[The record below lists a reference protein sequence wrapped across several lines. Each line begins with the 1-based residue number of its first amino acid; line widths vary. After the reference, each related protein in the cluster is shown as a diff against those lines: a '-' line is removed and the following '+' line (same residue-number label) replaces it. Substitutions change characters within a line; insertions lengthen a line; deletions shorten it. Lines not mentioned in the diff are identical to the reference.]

1 MPTFATL
8 QERPV
13 VRAALSLPLRGAW
26 TARLLVD
33 TDKPLEG
40 AVTLATNEGAVRFEG
55 WVARG
60 GVAHGR
66 LEALLVGGR
75 GGLAR
80 RLPARSY
87 RSIPARL
94 VLQALLSE
102 AGESLASTSEAELL
116 DQQLPHWTRLE
127 APTSVN
133 LDRLCTAL
141 GARWRVDR
149 AGQVLVTRATASP
162 ASASRGERLE
172 DAPSESSRFYALELL
187 DLEPGTT
194 FDGLAVCAVEH
205 EIAPSRIRTRVW
217 A

>member
-1 MPTFATL
+1 MPAFATL
-8 QERPV
+8 QERPI
-13 VRAALSLPLRGAW
+13 VRGTLSLPRRGAW

-55 WVARG
+55 WLARG

-66 LEALLVGGR
+66 LEALVVGGR

-94 VLQALLSE
+94 VLLALLSE
-102 AGESLASTSEAELL
+102 AGESLATSSDSEQLG
-116 DQQLPHWTRLE
+116 QQLPHWTRLE
-127 APTSVN
+127 GPTSVN
-133 LDRLCTAL
+133 LDRLCEAL
-141 GARWRVDR
+141 GGRWRVDR
-149 AGQVLVTRATASP
+149 AGQVLVTRLAASP
-162 ASASRGERLE
+162 PSTSRGERLE
-172 DAPSESSRFYALELL
+172 DTPGESSRLYALERL

-194 FDGLAVCAVEH
+194 FDGLAVAAVEH
-205 EIAPSRIRTRVW
+205 EISPTRIRTRVW